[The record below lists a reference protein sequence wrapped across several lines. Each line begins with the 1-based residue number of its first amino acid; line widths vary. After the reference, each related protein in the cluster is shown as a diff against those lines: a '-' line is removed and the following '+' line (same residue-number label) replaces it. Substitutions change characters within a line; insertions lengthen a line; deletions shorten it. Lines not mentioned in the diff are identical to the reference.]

1 MSSSFIFLDGI
12 ELSSG
17 LIWTDEFDWTPIKQ
31 KVSRALDGTMMIQE
45 GVMQAGRPIT
55 LKGERDLGWVTRLQ
69 LEQLQTRLAKAE
81 NMQLTL
87 ADDRVFTVRWRQSD
101 KPIDAAPIRRIAV
114 PRPTDVYV
122 VSLKLL
128 TV

>member
-17 LIWTDEFDWTPIKQ
+17 LIWVDEFDWTPIKQ
-31 KVSRALDGTMMIQE
+31 KITRTLDGSNLIQE
-45 GVMQAGRPIT
+45 GVMQAGRSIT
-55 LKGERDLGWVTRLQ
+55 LKGERDLGWVTRQQ
-69 LEQLQTRLAKAE
+69 LEQLQTRLAKPE
-81 NMQLTL
+81 NMPLTL
-87 ADDRVFTVRWRQSD
+87 ADGRGFTVRWRQSD
-101 KPIDAAPIRRIAV
+101 KPIDAVPLLRIAV